1 MTASLRKAKPNI
13 LVVGDLMIDHYLWGS
28 TDRISPEA
36 PVQVVNIANETAV
49 LGGAGNV
56 VNNLHALGASVS
68 VASVI
73 GQDEIGKE
81 LLMMLKSRGIKT
93 EGLVT
98 QDGRKT
104 SKKSR
109 VIASN
114 QQILRY
120 DKESKEDITDS
131 SVEQII
137 NAIKKDLFLY
147 DMIILS
153 DYGKGVL
160 TSSLCQEIIA
170 LAATL
175 SKKVLV
181 DPKGTDYSKYK
192 GAHFLTPNKK
202 EACEATG
209 IDIVDDETLLKAG
222 KWLRKE
228 CDLELS
234 MITLSEDGIAIF
246 RETSAS
252 QTATASF
259 RETSASQTATAS
271 FADEMHKVPT
281 VAREVFDVTGAGD
294 TVIASL
300 AFAISSGHDVVS
312 AAKFANAAA
321 AVVVGKIGSATASMD
336 EIEEYESTLHKSSS
350 DMHIKTRDELQR
362 CVSTAKD
369 KKQRVVFTNGCFDI
383 LHLGH
388 VKYLEVAKS
397 FGDILIVGLNADS
410 SVTKLKGP
418 TRPVNPEYDRAYL
431 LAALEV
437 VDYVV
442 IFSEETPHDLIKMI
456 SPDVLVKGGDYE
468 GKSVVGTEFAGEL
481 KLVDFV
487 DGKSTTKTIE
497 RIQKDSN
504 IC

>member
-1 MTASLRKAKPNI
+1 MLDSLKNSRPNI
-13 LVVGDLMIDHYLWGS
+13 LVVGDLMIDHYLWGGC
-28 TDRISPEA
+28 DRISPEA
-36 PVQVVNIANETAV
+36 PVQVVNVSKETSV

-56 VNNLHALGASVS
+56 INNLHTLGASVS

-73 GQDEIGKE
+73 GQDEIGRE
-81 LLMMLKSRGIKT
+81 LLLMLKSLGVKT

-98 QDGRKT
+98 QEGRKT

-120 DKESKEDITDS
+120 DKESKEDIISDS
-131 SVEQII
+131 AEKIVT
-137 NAIKKDLFLY
+137 AIKKDLFLY

-160 TSSLCQEIIA
+160 TQELCQEIIL
-170 LAATL
+170 LATAQN
-175 SKKVLV
+175 KKVLV

-209 IDIVDDETLLKAG
+209 IDIVDDESLLQAG
-222 KWLRKE
+222 EWLRRE
-228 CDLELS
+228 CELELS

-246 RETSAS
+246 
-252 QTATASF
+252 
-259 RETSASQTATAS
+259 
-271 FADEMHKVPT
+271 DEKMHKVPT
-281 VAREVFDVTGAGD
+281 VAKEVFDVTGAGD

-300 AFAISSGHDVVS
+300 AFAMSSGEDIIS
-312 AAKFANAAA
+312 AAQFANAAA
-321 AVVVGKIGSATASMD
+321 AVVVGKIGSATASIN

-350 DMHIKTRDELQR
+350 DMHIKTREELEK
-362 CVSTAKD
+362 CVLTAKN
-369 KKQRVVFTNGCFDI
+369 KNQRVVFTNGCFDI

-388 VKYLEVAKS
+388 VKYLEIAKS

-456 SPDVLVKGGDYE
+456 EPDVLVKGGDYE
-468 GKSVVGTEFAGEL
+468 GKEVVGTEFAKEL

-504 IC
+504 QC